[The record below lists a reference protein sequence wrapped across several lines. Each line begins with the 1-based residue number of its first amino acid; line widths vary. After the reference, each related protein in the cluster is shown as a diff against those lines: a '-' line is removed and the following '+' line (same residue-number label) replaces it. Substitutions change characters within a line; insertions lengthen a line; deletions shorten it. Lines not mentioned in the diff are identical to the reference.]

1 MTTLE
6 TLQDAIANRTPVS
19 FEYTREGKQPGQRY
33 GHPHAVFIRR
43 LKSGEEKVYLHLW
56 QLDGVTDSGKELPD
70 WRQFFVNNVHDVNP
84 DSSRSFRHPRCP
96 RLRGTSEVGQ
106 HMVVQ

>member
-6 TLQDAIANRTPVS
+6 ILQNAIANRTPVS

-43 LKSGEEKVYLHLW
+43 LKSEEEKVYLHRW

-70 WRQFFVNNVHDVNP
+70 WRQFFLNDVHDVNP
-84 DSSRSFRHPRCP
+84 DSAAQPFDIADGYNPDYYEFPIAR
-96 RLRGTSEVGQ
+96 V
-106 HMVVQ
+106 